1 MKIELAK
8 AEIIHFVGIGGIGMS
23 GLSMIMKGK
32 GFKVQGSDLSL
43 NKNIERLKKE
53 KIKIFIGHKKQNLKN
68 ATIIVISSA
77 IKKNNPEILEAK
89 RKNLPII
96 TRGKMLAHIV
106 SLMKNIV
113 VVGSHG
119 KTTTTS
125 LIASIFQKTKIDPT
139 IINGGVINSIKNT
152 AKLGKSDWSILEADE
167 SDGSFIHIPPAYSII
182 TNIDREH
189 MDFYKSMSHLKN
201 YFIQFIEKVPS
212 FGKVFICIDDKTN
225 NELIKFIKNKNI
237 ITYGTKKRSNFWIKN
252 IKQNIN
258 YSEFDL
264 QINVPNKK
272 KMILKKIRIPLLGI
286 HNVKNSA
293 AATAVSMTIGI
304 SFSDI
309 KEGLKSFRG
318 VQRRFNKIFNYNG
331 IDFYDD
337 YAHHPTEIKVVLEGV
352 NKVYKGY
359 EKVCVFQPHRISRL
373 KDLREDFSFAFKN
386 ADVVVLCPIYTAG
399 EKIKLGFNYVN
410 FAKEII
416 KNSKVKLFIVDDNYQ
431 LAKFIKKNMF
441 GKKIVI
447 GMGAGTISSWMRKL
461 PELIK

>member
-1 MKIELAK
+1 MKIEIAK
-8 AEIIHFVGIGGIGMS
+8 TEIIHFVGVGGIGMS
-23 GLSMIMKGK
+23 GLCLIMKGK

-53 KIKIFIGHKKQNLKN
+53 KIKIFIGQKKQNLKN
-68 ATIIVISSA
+68 ATIVVISSA
-77 IKKNNPEILEAK
+77 IKKNNSEMIEAK

-106 SLMKNIV
+106 SLTKNIV

-125 LIASIFQKTKIDPT
+125 LIASIFQKTKLDPT

-167 SDGSFIHIPPAYSII
+167 SDGSFIHIPPTYSII

-189 MDFYKSMSHLKN
+189 MDFYQSIDDLKN

-212 FGKVFICIDDKTN
+212 FGKSFICIDDKVN
-225 NELIKFIKNKNI
+225 KELIKKLKSQNFY
-237 ITYGTKKRSNFWIKN
+237 TYGINPKSNFLIKN
-252 IKQNIN
+252 IKQNKKFT
-258 YSEFDL
+258 EFDL
-264 QINVPNKK
+264 QVNVPNKK
-272 KMILKKIRIPLLGI
+272 RIFIKKIKTPLLGV
-286 HNVKNSA
+286 HNIKNSVA
-293 AATAVSMTIGI
+293 AAAVALTIGI
-304 SFSDI
+304 SIADI
-309 KEGLKSFRG
+309 KKGLLNFKG
-318 VQRRFNKIFNYNG
+318 VQRRFNKIFTYNDV
-331 IDFYDD
+331 DFYDD

-352 NKVYKGY
+352 KKVYEGY
-359 EKVCVFQPHRISRL
+359 DKVCVFQPHRISRL
-373 KDLREDFSFAFKN
+373 KDLRREFSYAFKD

-399 EKIKLGFNYVN
+399 EKFKLGFNYLK

-416 KNSKVKLFIVDDNYQ
+416 KKSKVKLFLVNDNNQ
-431 LAKFIKKNMF
+431 LAKFLKKNMY

-447 GMGAGTISSWMRKL
+447 GMGAGSISNWMRKL
-461 PELIK
+461 PQLMK

>member
-8 AEIIHFVGIGGIGMS
+8 TELIHFVGIGGIGMS
-23 GLSMIMKGK
+23 GLSLIMKGK

-43 NKNIERLKKE
+43 NKNVERLKKQ
-53 KIKIFIGHKKQNLKN
+53 KIKVFIGQKKQNLKN
-68 ATIIVISSA
+68 ATIVVVSSA
-77 IKKNNPEILEAK
+77 IKKNNPEIIEAK

-96 TRGKMLAHIV
+96 SRGKMLAHIV

-125 LIASIFQKTKIDPT
+125 LITSIFQKTKIDPT

-167 SDGSFIHIPPAYSII
+167 SDGSFVHIPTTYSII

-189 MDFYKSMSHLKN
+189 MDFYKSMDDLKN
-201 YFIQFIEKVPS
+201 YFLQFIEKVPS
-212 FGKVFICIDDKTN
+212 FGKSFICLDDKIN
-225 NELIKFIKNKNI
+225 NEIVKKIKNQNFY
-237 ITYGTKKRSNFWIKN
+237 TYGINSKSNFSIKN
-252 IKQNIN
+252 VKQNMRF
-258 YSEFDL
+258 SEFDL
-264 QINVPNKK
+264 QVNVPNKK
-272 KMILKKIRIPLLGI
+272 KLIIKKIRVPLLGI
-286 HNVKNSA
+286 HNIRNSVA
-293 AATAVSMTIGI
+293 AASVALTVGI
-304 SFSDI
+304 SILDI
-309 KEGLKSFRG
+309 KKGLLNFKG
-318 VQRRFNKIFNYNG
+318 VQRRFNKIFSYNN

-352 NKVYKGY
+352 DKVYKGY

-373 KDLREDFSFAFKN
+373 KDLRKEFSSAFIN
-386 ADVVVLCPIYTAG
+386 ADIVILCPIYAAG
-399 EKIKLGFNYVN
+399 EKIKLGFNYLN

-416 KNSKVKLFIVDDNYQ
+416 KNSKVKLFLINNNIQ
-431 LAKFIKKNMF
+431 LAKFLKKNMY

-447 GMGAGTISSWMRKL
+447 GMGAGSISNWMRKL
-461 PELIK
+461 PEFM

>member
-8 AEIIHFVGIGGIGMS
+8 TEVIHFIGIGGIGMS
-23 GLSMIMKGK
+23 GLSLIMKGK

-53 KIKIFIGHKKQNLKN
+53 KIKVFIGQKKQNLKN
-68 ATIIVISSA
+68 ATIVVISSA
-77 IKKNNPEILEAK
+77 IKKSNLEIIEAK

-106 SLMKNIV
+106 SLTKNIV

-125 LIASIFQKTKIDPT
+125 LVASIFQKTKLDPT

-152 AKLGKSDWSILEADE
+152 ARLGKSDWSILEADE
-167 SDGSFIHIPPAYSII
+167 SDGSFVHIPPTYSII

-189 MDFYKSMSHLKN
+189 MDFYKSMIDLKN
-201 YFIQFIEKVPS
+201 YFIQFIDKVPS
-212 FGKVFICIDDKTN
+212 FGKSFICLDDKMN
-225 NELIKFIKNKNI
+225 CDLIKKLKNQNFY
-237 ITYGTKKRSNFWIKN
+237 TYGTHLSSNFLIKN
-252 IKQNIN
+252 IVQNKKF
-258 YSEFDL
+258 SEFDL
-264 QINVPNKK
+264 QVNVPNKK
-272 KMILKKIRIPLLGI
+272 KLYIKKLKTPLLGI
-286 HNVKNSA
+286 HNIRNSVG
-293 AATAVSMTIGI
+293 AVAVAITVGI
-304 SFSDI
+304 SIQNI
-309 KEGLKSFRG
+309 KKGLLNFKG
-318 VQRRFNKIFNYNG
+318 VQRRFNKIFTYNN

-359 EKVCVFQPHRISRL
+359 DKVCVFQPHRISRL
-373 KDLREDFSFAFKN
+373 KDLRKEFSYAFQN
-386 ADVVVLCPIYTAG
+386 ADTVVLCPIYTAG
-399 EKIKLGFNYVN
+399 EKIKLGFSYLK

-416 KNSKVKLFIVDDNYQ
+416 KNSKVKLFLVDDNNQ
-431 LAKFIKKNMF
+431 LAKFIKNNMY

-447 GMGAGTISSWMRKL
+447 GMGAGSISSWMRKL
-461 PELIK
+461 PELI